1 MIDPIVIPSLLGL
14 FVLSVIVEAIK
25 DDNSVTTIT
34 VIEIRPDRSCG
45 DHPDCHQP
53 ETLHKTLIVGG
64 IPVELH
70 RAGLWLSHEDR
81 QRQRSTDGKPDL

>member
-1 MIDPIVIPSLLGL
+1 MC
-14 FVLSVIVEAIK
+14 EARARAQV
-25 DDNSVTTIT
+25 SY
-34 VIEIRPDRSCG
+34 P

-64 IPVELH
+64 IPIELH

-81 QRQRSTDGKPDL
+81 QRQCSTDGKPDL